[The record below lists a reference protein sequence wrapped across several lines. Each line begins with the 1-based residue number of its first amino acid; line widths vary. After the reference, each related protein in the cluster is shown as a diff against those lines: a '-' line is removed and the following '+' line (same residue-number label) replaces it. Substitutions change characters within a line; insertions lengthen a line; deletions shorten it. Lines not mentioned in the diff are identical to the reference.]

1 VSAGAR
7 GPTRLLSASR
17 GHLGCL
23 QAPGGLARPLRP
35 SKHHLG
41 CLKVSR
47 GLARPH
53 KDSKSHMRCL
63 EACLEA
69 LHDPGKSSEANWGA
83 QRYMEAL
90 CDPRGCPET
99 VTIVTTIHHM
109 FESTGG
115 YLLILPEMILLYL
128 Q

>member
-1 VSAGAR
+1 
-7 GPTRLLSASR
+7 
-17 GHLGCL
+17 
-23 QAPGGLARPLRP
+23 
-35 SKHHLG
+35 
-41 CLKVSR
+41 
-47 GLARPH
+47 
-53 KDSKSHMRCL
+53 MRCL

-90 CDPRGCPET
+90 CDPRGCPEM

-109 FESTGG
+109 FKSVAKSTRS
-115 YLLILPEMILLYL
+115 YLLILPETIALYL